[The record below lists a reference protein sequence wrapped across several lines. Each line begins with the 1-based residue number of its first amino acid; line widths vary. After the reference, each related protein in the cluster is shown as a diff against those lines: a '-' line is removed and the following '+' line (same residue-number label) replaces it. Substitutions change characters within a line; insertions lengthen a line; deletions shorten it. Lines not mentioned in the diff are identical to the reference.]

1 MKIIFIASAYIS
13 KFLLIKIF
21 ILKINIV
28 GFCNQKILKMV
39 IFDF

>member
-1 MKIIFIASAYIS
+1 MKIIFILSAYIS

-21 ILKINIV
+21 ILRVNIV
-28 GFCNQKILKMV
+28 GFCNQKILKMF

>member
-1 MKIIFIASAYIS
+1 MKIIFIASAYIL
-13 KFLLIKIF
+13 KFLLITIF

-28 GFCNQKILKMV
+28 GFCNQKTIKMM